1 MAYGFLT
8 LPCESAGRHDRQL
21 SRHTVTI
28 APVQLIEGVLV
39 LSPTDLV
46 AFTGC
51 EHRSYL
57 DRVVARG
64 QLERPHRDDPFIDV
78 LRKHGQLHEARYLDH
93 LRGEVTTWIE
103 IAHPSSTLAGL
114 RDAEAQTLAAM
125 REGVELIYQ
134 ASFFDGRWRGH
145 ADFLRRVARPSHLGP
160 WSYEAL
166 DTKLARTTKAATL
179 LQLGDYT
186 RQVSRLQGTPP
197 RSLHVV
203 LGDDSVEEFLYADIS
218 AYLTMVR
225 ARFEDAVDNGLVATS
240 PDPVALCDYCDWKDR
255 CMTQWRRDD
264 HLSLVAGVRRDQR
277 TRLVAAG
284 ITTRGALAEVPAGV
298 EVAQLRDAAL
308 DGLREQAR
316 LQVAS
321 DRDGQIEWSLIDP
334 DPEAPHRGF
343 ASLPEPSP
351 RDIFFDM
358 EGDRFAGPQGME
370 YLFGWVEGDAPEA
383 PFRKSWA
390 HEPVAEKA
398 AFERFI
404 DTVMAAR
411 RADPSMHVYH
421 YASYE
426 PSAMKRLMGQYATR
440 EEEVDTLLRGGVFV
454 DLLRVVKQSVRV
466 GVESYSIKK
475 LEPLYMGPRQSQVTD
490 AGSSVVQYELWLED
504 RDDAILEEIRA
515 YNEEDCRSLVGLRG
529 WLEKRRLDLE
539 SRLGAPLPRPPL
551 TEGAA
556 SAGVA
561 EGSAATEALTAAL
574 WEGIPVDPAARTD
587 DQRATVLLA
596 SLLDWHRRD
605 AKPSWWE
612 YFARLNAS
620 DDELIE
626 DASTLGG
633 LVFAGE
639 AGVVDKSRLYRF
651 TFPPQ
656 ETKLKV
662 GDNVEDP
669 RTYED
674 DSGTRRTR
682 KVGSIHE
689 IDAALGE
696 LLIKRVELKEPMPT
710 ALIPGGPP
718 GTGVLRDS
726 LSRVGAWVR
735 DHGIDAAG
743 PYRAV
748 RDLLIGHRPRIAGVR
763 DGDALRR
770 EGEDVL
776 RASQR
781 CISDADHSCLPVQ
794 GPPGAGKTFTAAVAI
809 LDLVTQNPRRRVAVT
824 ALSHR
829 AITHLLDKVC
839 EEARRHGVTIRVIQ
853 KSDGRGCDDPLVQC
867 VASNEAITTA
877 LDEDSVDVVAGT
889 AWALARPEMADRFD
903 TLFVDEAGQLSLAN
917 VVAVGGCAGSVVLLG
932 DPQQLE
938 QPSSGT
944 HPHGADVSALAHV
957 LSGDETIQPDRGL
970 FLDLTWRMHP
980 DVCRYISDI
989 FYDSRLFAAPGCEL
1003 QRVLGDDDVSGK
1015 GLRWLPVEHAGDRS
1029 SSDAEAIA
1037 VAALVARLVGRR
1049 WIDRHGVEQ
1058 PLTAADILV
1067 VAPFNAHV
1075 AALRNRLPEDIPV
1088 GTVDRFQGQEGAVV
1102 VYSMATSLAEDVPR
1116 GMEFLYS
1123 RNRTNVAV
1131 SRAHCLAV
1139 VVCSPDLLRVAC
1151 TRAGQIP
1158 LANALCAF
1166 VDRATVVGEAQ
1177 ADAPHAYA
1185 GARI

>member
-1 MAYGFLT
+1 
-8 LPCESAGRHDRQL
+8 
-21 SRHTVTI
+21 
-28 APVQLIEGVLV
+28 VQLLDNVLV

-51 EHRSYL
+51 EHRSFL
-57 DRVVARG
+57 DRLVARG
-64 QLERPHRDDPFIDV
+64 RLDRPHRDDPFLEV
-78 LRKHGQLHEARYLDH
+78 LQKHGASHEARYLER
-93 LRGEVTTWIE
+93 LRAEVGTVIE
-103 IAHPSSTLAGL
+103 IGRPTPGLAGL
-114 RDAEAQTLAAM
+114 GEAEAQTLAAM
-125 REGVELIYQ
+125 RDGVELIYQ

-145 ADFLRRVARPSHLGP
+145 ADFLRRVPMPSDLGP

-166 DTKLARTTKAATL
+166 DTKLALKTKAATL

-186 RQVSRLQGTPP
+186 RQVARLQGTPP

-203 LGDDSVEEFLYADIS
+203 LGDDSVEAFLYADIS
-218 AYLTMVR
+218 AYLAMVR
-225 ARFEDAVDNGLVATS
+225 TRFEDAIDNGLVATS
-240 PDPVALCDYCDWKDR
+240 PEPVALCDVCDWKDR
-255 CMTQWRRDD
+255 CAAQWRRDD

-277 TRLVAAG
+277 MRLAAAG
-284 ITTRGALAEVPAGV
+284 IGTRGALAEVPAGT
-298 EVAQLRDAAL
+298 EVPQLREDVL
-308 DGLREQAR
+308 DGLRVQAS
-316 LQVAS
+316 LQVATE
-321 DRDGQIEWSLIDP
+321 RAGTIAWSLIDP
-334 DPEAPHRGF
+334 DPEAPHRGL
-343 ASLPEPSP
+343 ASLPQPSR

-358 EGDRFAGPQGME
+358 EGDRFAGPRGME

-383 PFRKSWA
+383 PFRKRWA
-390 HEPVAEKA
+390 HEPAAEKA
-398 AFERFI
+398 AFEAFI

-411 RADPSMHVYH
+411 DADSAMHVYH

-475 LEPLYMGPRQSQVTD
+475 LEPLYMGRRQSQVTD

-529 WLEKRRLDLE
+529 WLEERRTDLE
-539 SRLGAPLPRPPL
+539 RQVGASLPRPPL
-551 TEGAA
+551 AQGTASEAVAA
-556 SAGVA
+556 
-561 EGSAATEALTAAL
+561 GSAAIEALAAEL
-574 WEGIPVDPAARTD
+574 ADGIPVDPEARTEKE
-587 DQRATVLLA
+587 RAMMLLA

-633 LVFAGE
+633 LVFMGQ
-639 AGVVDKSRLYRF
+639 AGVIDKSRLYRF
-651 TFPPQ
+651 RFPPQ

-696 LLIKRVELKEPMPT
+696 VVIKRGELKEPMPT

-726 LSRVGAWVR
+726 LSRVGTWVR
-735 DHGIDAAG
+735 DQGIDARG

-748 RDLLIGHRPRIAGVR
+748 RDLLLRHRPRIAGVR
-763 DGDALRR
+763 GGDALRR
-770 EGEDVL
+770 DGEEVL

-781 CISDADHSCLPVQ
+781 CISDADHACLPVQ

-809 LDLVTQNPRRRVAVT
+809 LDLVTQQPRRRVAVT

-839 EEARRHGVTIRVIQ
+839 EEARRRGVNIKVIQ
-853 KSDGRGCDDPLVQC
+853 KSDERGCDNPFVQC
-867 VASNEAITTA
+867 VTSNEAITAA

-889 AWALARPEMADRFD
+889 SWLLARPEMAERFD

-917 VVAVGGCAGSVVLLG
+917 VVAVGACAGTVVLLG

-944 HPHGADVSALAHV
+944 HPAGADVSALAHA

-989 FYDSRLFAAPGCEL
+989 FYDSRLLAAPGCEL
-1003 QRVLGDDDVSGK
+1003 QRVLGDDDLSGT
-1015 GLRWLPVEHAGDRS
+1015 GLRWLPVKHSGDRS
-1029 SSDAEAIA
+1029 SSDDEASA

-1049 WIDRHGVEQ
+1049 WIDRHGADR

-1075 AALRNRLPEDIPV
+1075 AALRSRLPADVPV

-1139 VVCSPDLLRVAC
+1139 LVCSPDLLRVAC

-1166 VDRATVVGEAQ
+1166 VERAMVVGEAQ
-1177 ADAPHAYA
+1177 PDSRPFA
-1185 GARI
+1185 GARM